1 MFSKTKDYNIPTKSL
16 LLVVLAIGNR
26 AAVPKRD
33 PLVNIPSYQ

>member
-1 MFSKTKDYNIPTKSL
+1 MFSKTKDYNIPTKL